1 MCLISGVFKIS
12 AVLPTLTV
20 SKPLVTEGT
29 NGSQME
35 YMDLNHS
42 ADTLL
47 FTLGQVVSLPQPLKD
62 KQFFKM
68 FKSAENGHI

>member
-1 MCLISGVFKIS
+1 MYVVGFYC
-12 AVLPTLTV
+12 LTV
-20 SKPLVTEGT
+20 EYTRTGD

-47 FTLGQVVSLPQPLKD
+47 FTLGQVVLLPQPLKD